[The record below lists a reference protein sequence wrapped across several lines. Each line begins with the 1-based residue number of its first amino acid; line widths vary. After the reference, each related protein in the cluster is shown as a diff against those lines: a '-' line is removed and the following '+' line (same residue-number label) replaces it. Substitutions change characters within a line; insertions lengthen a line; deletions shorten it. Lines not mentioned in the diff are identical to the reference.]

1 MALLV
6 ISPERTIPHELF
18 REPTGRAVTQPHC
31 IPIEPHLETRADK
44 MAEVV
49 ARRIAADIIER
60 GLAPGDTLDSEQAL
74 LERLAV
80 SRESLREGLRLL
92 EVAGLVTI
100 RRGPGGGTFVGSVDP
115 TNLGRFAG
123 LYYHMS
129 GASYGELFEA
139 YALADSL
146 LAELAARHPG
156 RAERRAA
163 MDPFLDEAHSE
174 PDLEHYMIHHAGFH
188 AAVAR
193 LAGNRVVQITLHS
206 VGLLVARHYVAL
218 ADRRSLTLASARASR
233 PFVEHDHA
241 MIARAIGSGNHR
253 RARALM
259 EDHVRHIV
267 AVLEADGLDPDGII
281 GWV

>member
-1 MALLV
+1 V
-6 ISPERTIPHELF
+6 TPPH
-18 REPTGRAVTQPHC
+18 R
-31 IPIEPHLETRADK
+31 IPIEPHVDTRAEK

-49 ARRIAADIIER
+49 ARRTAADIIER
-60 GLAPGDTLDSEQAL
+60 GLAPGDALDSEQAL
-74 LERLAV
+74 LERFAV

-115 TNLGRFAG
+115 TNLGRFAS

-129 GASYGELFEA
+129 GASDGELFEA

-156 RAERRAA
+156 RTERRAV
-163 MDPFLDEAHSE
+163 MEPFLDDDHSE
-174 PDLEHYMIHHAGFH
+174 PDLEHYMVHHAGFH
-188 AAVAR
+188 SAVAR
-193 LAGNRVVQITLHS
+193 LAGNRVLQITLHS

-218 ADRRSLTLASARASR
+218 AERVSLTLASARQSR
-233 PFVEHDHA
+233 PFVEHDHVT
-241 MIARAIGSGNHR
+241 IARAICAGSHR
-253 RARALM
+253 RARTLM

-267 AVLEADGLDPDGII
+267 AVLESDGLDPEAVI
-281 GWV
+281 GWM